1 MPLNYTASIRAIE
14 IAHTLYQQAC
24 DRAECDDVIDAA
36 LDALHKAKAAHLGRF
51 QFLKRVGGEW
61 I

>member
-1 MPLNYTASIRAIE
+1 MNPVNYAQSIAAVTAAYNAYLKTSE
-14 IAHTLYQQAC
+14 H
-24 DRAECDDVIDAA
+24 EDDDATGAA
-36 LDALHKAKAAHLGRF
+36 LEALHKAKAAHLQQF